1 MSLRTRIFVI
11 PLLSWLFCAQLF
23 ADQVNLPDIGDS
35 AGAVLSPDQERRIG
49 AEFLRRIRLNFQLV
63 EDPEVNAYINSLGN
77 RLVEH
82 SGYSNQKFTFFVID
96 DLNINAFAAPGGYI
110 GINSGLILASE
121 TESELASVLSHE
133 IAHVTQRHLARAFEA
148 QGKLNVPA
156 LAGIIA
162 AIILGSQNS
171 ELGQATLAASQGA
184 LAQAQIDFT
193 RSNENEADFVGIQ
206 TLAAANFDP
215 NAMSA
220 FFERLQEASRYYSR
234 PPEFLST
241 HPVTTSRIA
250 NARDRASRYSY
261 RQYPDSLDFHLTREK
276 LNLVSGGVQEPI
288 KYYRAIL
295 ASGQYLNQTA
305 VRYAYS
311 LALKKVGQH
320 TRAREQIEN
329 LLKRYPEK
337 IQFLVAQAQLHLQ
350 SSQPHRS
357 LKSFK
362 AALKLFPHDH
372 ALTHYYAEALL
383 ELGKPGEARTLLHK
397 QRVARNLDAGFYRL
411 LSIAEGKAGY
421 RLEAHRSLAEYY
433 FLVGQTG
440 DALNQLE
447 QALKIKSQ
455 DFIELSKVQARRDEI
470 KQLLDQ
476 ERQF

>member
-1 MSLRTRIFVI
+1 MSLRTHLFALS
-11 PLLSWLFCAQLF
+11 LLGWLFCAELY

-82 SGYSNQKFTFFVID
+82 SGYSNQTFTFFVIN
-96 DLNINAFAAPGGYI
+96 DLDINAFAAPGGYI
-110 GINSGLILASE
+110 GVNSGLILASE

-156 LAGIIA
+156 LAGLIA

-184 LAQAQIDFT
+184 LAQTQIDFT

-206 TLAAANFDP
+206 TLASANFDP

-220 FFERLQEASRYYSR
+220 FFERLQQASRYYSR

-261 RQYPDSLDFHLTREK
+261 RQYPDSLDFHLIREK
-276 LNLVSGGVQEPI
+276 LNLLSGGVTDPT
-288 KYYRAIL
+288 KYYRAL
-295 ASGQYLNQTA
+295 LGSGQYLNQTA

-311 LALKKVGQH
+311 LALKKAGQYQQ
-320 TRAREQIEN
+320 AYEQIDY

-337 IQFLVAQAQLHLQ
+337 IHFLIARAQLQLQ
-350 SSQPHRS
+350 SSQPQRA
-357 LKSFK
+357 LESFQ
-362 AALKLFPHDH
+362 AALKLYPHDYT
-372 ALTHYYAEALL
+372 LTHFYAEALL
-383 ELGKPGEARTLLHK
+383 ELNKPEQARALLHK
-397 QRVARNLDAGFYRL
+397 QRLVRNLDAGFYRL
-411 LSIAEGKAGY
+411 LSVAEGKAGY

-447 QALKIKSQ
+447 RALKIKSQ
-455 DFIELSKVQARRDEI
+455 DFIELSKVQARRDEL
-470 KQLLDQ
+470 KQLLDA
-476 ERQF
+476 ERHF